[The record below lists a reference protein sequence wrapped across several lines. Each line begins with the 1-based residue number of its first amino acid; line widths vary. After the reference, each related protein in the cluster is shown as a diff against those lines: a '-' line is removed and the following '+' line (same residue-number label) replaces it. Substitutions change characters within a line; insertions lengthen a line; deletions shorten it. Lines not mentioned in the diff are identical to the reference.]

1 MADSVILFLT
11 RLWGSRLRSGLSVRC
26 MRLVS
31 VSPSSPS
38 PVPVSVANAVVVVV
52 VGAAAVT
59 GIAVDRYLTD
69 RRDGG
74 FSTNRTAH
82 VSSSIGSSAGAC
94 SDAEFPWCIAAGCSP
109 AKLQIQFQFQLQ
121 LWFQLARQVGAHNWV
136 QTR

>member
-31 VSPSSPS
+31 VSPPSPSPSPS
-38 PVPVSVANAVVVVV
+38 PVPVLVANAEVVVVV
-52 VGAAAVT
+52 EAAAVT
-59 GIAVDRYLTD
+59 GIAADRYLTD

-74 FSTNRTAH
+74 FSTSRTAH

-109 AKLQIQFQFQLQ
+109 AKLQIQFRFQLQ
-121 LWFQLARQVGAHNWV
+121 LWFQ
-136 QTR
+136 